1 MLYARASS
9 EIEYFTA
16 HGFPPVVIPGLSSA
30 LAAPLSAGIP
40 VTARGVA
47 ESVAICTGVGKGGK
61 IGRIPPYERAT
72 TVLVL
77 MGVARLTEI
86 VRGMM
91 EDNYP
96 NHLPTCIIE
105 RGTMPDQRV
114 VRSTLGGIVEAM
126 SDSRVGAQRPP
137 GMMVIGWACLG
148 ITGGAEGVS
157 EDEGDGLTNR
167 DLERVGRWLGGERFV
182 VVEGLDEGW
191 QGL

>member
-9 EIEYFTA
+9 EVEYFTA
-16 HGFPPVVIPGLSSA
+16 HGFPPTVVPGLSSA
-30 LAAPLSAGIP
+30 LAAPLAAGIP

-61 IGRIPPYERAT
+61 GGRVPPYERAT

-77 MGVARLTEI
+77 MGVARLAAI
-86 VRGMM
+86 VQGML
-91 EDNYP
+91 EDAYP
-96 NHLPTCIIE
+96 SYLPVCVIE

-126 SDSRVGAQRPP
+126 SDPRVGVQRPP

-148 ITGGAEGVS
+148 VAEGVEGVS
-157 EDEGDGLTNR
+157 DDEGEGSRDR
-167 DLERVGRWLGGERFV
+167 DLQRVSKWLGGERLAIT
-182 VVEGLDEGW
+182 EGLDKSWED
-191 QGL
+191 L

>member
-9 EIEYFTA
+9 EIEYFTT
-16 HGFPPVVIPGLSSA
+16 HGFPPAIVPGLSSA
-30 LAAPLSAGIP
+30 LAAPLAAGIP

-61 IGRIPPYERAT
+61 GGRVPPYERAT

-77 MGVARLTEI
+77 MGLARLAEI
-86 VRGMM
+86 VHGMM
-91 EDNYP
+91 EDTYP
-96 NHLPTCIIE
+96 SYLPTCVIE

-126 SDSRVGAQRPP
+126 SDPRVGAQRPP

-148 ITGGAEGVS
+148 VSEGVEGVS
-157 EDEGDGLTNR
+157 DDNGEGSKDR
-167 DLERVGRWLGGERFV
+167 DLERVNKWLDGKRLIIK
-182 VVEGLDEGW
+182 EGLDKSWEH
-191 QGL
+191 L

>member
-16 HGFPPVVIPGLSSA
+16 HGYPPCIVPGLSSA

-47 ESVAICTGVGKGGK
+47 ESVVICTGVGKGGK
-61 IGRIPPYERAT
+61 IGRVPPFERST

-77 MGVARLTEI
+77 MGVARLAEI
-86 VRGMM
+86 VRAMI
-91 EDNYP
+91 EDTYP
-96 NHLPTCIIE
+96 SYLPTCIIE

-114 VRSTLGGIVEAM
+114 VRSTLGRIVEAM
-126 SDSRVGAQRPP
+126 SDPRVGAQRPP
-137 GMMVIGWACLG
+137 GMMVVGWACLG
-148 ITGGAEGVS
+148 VAQGVEGVS
-157 EDEGDGLTNR
+157 DDEGEGLKDR
-167 DLERVGRWLGGERFV
+167 DLDKVYSWLGGESFV
-182 VVEGLDEGW
+182 IREGLDEAW